1 MTAQDDSYKVILSS
15 FEDEYEETHNPV
27 WVWHAM
33 DFCSTWQRKTG
44 TLIPYPQWVLDYL
57 STVASTLLK
66 LDDQSD
72 DVSKNIIEI
81 IGIKKHSIAASI
93 QIIRD
98 KVIFME
104 IQSLIKTGMDSE
116 EAIETI
122 AKTFSLPVGALRKIY
137 QKLVR

>member
-15 FEDEYEETHNPV
+15 FEAEYEETHNPV

-44 TLIPYPQWVLDYL
+44 TSIPYPQWVLDYL
-57 STVASTLLK
+57 SAVASTLLK

-72 DVSKNIIEI
+72 DVSENIIEI

-93 QIIRD
+93 QTIRD
-98 KVIFME
+98 KVIFLE
-104 IQSLIKTGMDSE
+104 IQSLVKTGMDSE
-116 EAIETI
+116 EAIATT
-122 AKTFSLPVGALRKIY
+122 AKTFSLPLGTLRNIY
-137 QKLVR
+137 QRFSR

>member
-15 FEDEYEETHNPV
+15 FEAEYEETHNPV

-44 TLIPYPQWVLDYL
+44 ASIPYPQWVLDYL

-72 DVSKNIIEI
+72 DVSENVIEI

-93 QIIRD
+93 QTIRD
-98 KVIFME
+98 KVIFLE

-116 EAIETI
+116 EAIATI
-122 AKTFSLPVGALRKIY
+122 AKMFSLPLDTLRDIC
-137 QKLVR
+137 QRFSR

>member
-1 MTAQDDSYKVILSS
+1 MTTQDDSYEVILTS

-72 DVSKNIIEI
+72 DVSENILQI
-81 IGIKKHSIAASI
+81 IGIKKHSVAASI
-93 QIIRD
+93 QTIRD
-98 KVIFME
+98 KVIFLE
-104 IQSLIKTGMDSE
+104 IQSLIKNGMESD
-116 EAIETI
+116 AALETI
-122 AKTFSLPVGALRKIY
+122 AKMFSLPIETLREIY
-137 QKLVR
+137 QRFSR